1 MQIDF
6 TGKTVLVTGATRGIG
21 AAIAGEFRAAG
32 ADLILTGTKQ
42 DEIDALNRA
51 GKPEDT
57 TRYVQVDFADEH
69 SVNAFME
76 ELAQY
81 GRIDVVVNN
90 AGTNRISLV
99 DETSDEDYNLLT
111 EVNLRAPYLICRQV
125 IPGMKAAGYGR
136 IVNIASIWGVIT
148 KAGRSVYT
156 LTKHGLVGL
165 TKTLAVELAPH
176 NILVNAVSPGFTLT
190 ELTKSTLSEAE
201 MKAIVEQIP
210 IKRFAQPEEMA
221 RVVLFLA
228 SDLNSYLTGQNI
240 VVDGGFVNV

>member
-21 AAIAGEFRAAG
+21 AAIAGAFRAAG
-32 ADLILTGTKQ
+32 ADLILTGTNR

-51 GKPEDT
+51 DEPEDT
-57 TRYVQVDFADEH
+57 TRYIQLDFTDEN
-69 SVNAFME
+69 SVSAFWE
-76 ELAQY
+76 ELTRFE
-81 GRIDVVVNN
+81 RIDVVVNN
-90 AGTNRISLV
+90 AGTSRISLV
-99 DETSDEDYNLLT
+99 EETSDEDYYLLT
-111 EVNLRAPYLICRQV
+111 EVNLRAPYRVCRQV

-148 KAGRSVYT
+148 KSGRSVYT

-165 TKTLAVELAPH
+165 TKALAVELAPH

-190 ELTKSTLSEAE
+190 DLTKSILSEAE

-221 RVVLFLA
+221 RVVLFMA

-240 VVDGGFVNV
+240 IVDGGFVNV

>member
-32 ADLILTGTKQ
+32 ADLILTGTKP

-51 GKPEDT
+51 GKPEDR
-57 TRYVQVDFADEH
+57 TRYIQVDFANEE
-69 SVNAFME
+69 SVSVFLE
-76 ELAQY
+76 ELA
-81 GRIDVVVNN
+81 RCEHIDVVVNN

-99 DETSDEDYNLLT
+99 EETSTEDYDLLT

-148 KAGRSVYT
+148 KAGRSIYT

-165 TKTLAVELAPH
+165 TKTLAVELATYK
-176 NILVNAVSPGFTLT
+176 ILVNAVSPGFTLT

-201 MKAIVEQIP
+201 MQAIVEQIP

-228 SDLNSYLTGQNI
+228 SDLNSYITGQNI